1 MTSITPG
8 TSFFNHCP
16 SCSSTH
22 FDYNNNFKFHC
33 HDCDFVLYH
42 NIAAAV
48 ALIFTFEDKILF
60 TVRNVDPDKG
70 KLDLPGGFID
80 PNETAEEAACR
91 EIAEELGL
99 KIEPSDLNYITT
111 SPNHYLYKNV
121 AYRTLDIFYE
131 CRLTNDTVTINA
143 KDEIQQL
150 VWLKRDTIDLD
161 AIGFISI
168 RKVIQDHYLIKKE

>member
-48 ALIFTFEDKILF
+48 ALVFTFDNKILF

-99 KIEPSDLNYITT
+99 IIKPSDLKYITT
-111 SPNHYLYKNV
+111 SPNNYLYKNV